1 MIRKAFGKVV
11 LPTEISA
18 FERQWNYDASY
29 LREIIDV
36 SPRAAWRFSSA
47 ARLGNYRR
55 DVPIDALF
63 AAGITAVRSEDCG
76 PCTQLATA
84 MAERRG
90 VGPEILRAILK
101 DDVAAMPDDA
111 ALAWR
116 FTKACLAHDPAAD
129 DYRAVI
135 LERWGPRAVVTL
147 AFAMTTARI
156 YPTVK
161 YAMGHGKAC
170 TRIVVGGAPVAIG
183 RQVTSR
189 PWNLTSNQSHA
200 SRSA

>member
-1 MIRKAFGKVV
+1 MAIPAHRQCVRTAMELRRELSARDHRREPSRGLAF
-11 LPTEISA
+11 S
-18 FERQWNYDASY
+18 ERGPA
-29 LREIIDV
+29 RE
-36 SPRAAWRFSSA
+36 
-47 ARLGNYRR
+47 
-55 DVPIDALF
+55 ALV

-90 VGPEILRAILK
+90 VAPEVLRAILT
-101 DDVAAMPDDA
+101 DDVAAMPADV

-116 FTKACLAHDPAAD
+116 FTKAILAHDPAAD

-147 AFAMTTARI
+147 AFAITTARI

-170 TRIVVGGAPVAIG
+170 TRIVVGGAPVAID
-183 RQVTSR
+183 RQVTSN
-189 PWNLTSNQSHA
+189 PWDLTSKQSHA

>member
-1 MIRKAFGKVV
+1 MLRWLLRRTV
-11 LPTEISA
+11 SA

-29 LREIIDV
+29 LREIIDA
-36 SPRAAWRFSSA
+36 SPRAAWRFLSA

-55 DVPIDALF
+55 DVPIEALV

-76 PCTQLATA
+76 PCTQLGTA
-84 MAERRG
+84 MAERQG
-90 VGPEILRAILK
+90 VRPEILRAILK

-116 FTKACLAHDPAAD
+116 FTKAILAHDAAAD

-147 AFAMTTARI
+147 AFAITTARM

-170 TRIVVGGAPVAIG
+170 TRVVVGGAPVAID
-183 RQVTSR
+183 RE
-189 PWNLTSNQSHA
+189 LTSKAWGLTPKQSQA